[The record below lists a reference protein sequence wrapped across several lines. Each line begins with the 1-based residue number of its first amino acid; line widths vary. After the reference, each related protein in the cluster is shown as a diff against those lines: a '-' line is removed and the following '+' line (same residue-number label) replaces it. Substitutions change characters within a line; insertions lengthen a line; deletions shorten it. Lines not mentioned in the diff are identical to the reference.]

1 MDENLKR
8 GFRAATLREPLA
20 LKLGLELV
28 EIDSGYARVAFT
40 VTEEMLNL
48 FGSAHGGAV
57 FALID
62 EAFELAC
69 NSHGSTA
76 VALSMNV
83 TYTRPAEPG
92 ARLTAEA
99 SELNRTRRT
108 ALYDIQVHDQDQR
121 LVACCRALAYRK
133 GEPLPFALP

>member
-1 MDENLKR
+1 MDQNLKES
-8 GFRAATLREPLA
+8 FRAAVMREPLA
-20 LKLGLELV
+20 RKLDLELV
-28 EIDSGYARVAFT
+28 AIDSGYARVALT
-40 VTEEMLNL
+40 VTDEMLNL

-92 ARLTAEA
+92 VRLTAEA
-99 SELNRTRRT
+99 RELSRTRRT

-121 LVACCRALAYRK
+121 LVACCQALAYRK